1 MPCENRAY
9 IGGKGGVPMIFLTVL
24 LLLLA
29 GCMLINSQVSLSYA
43 NLGLELWFQKMIPA
57 LGPFMILSGIMVRL
71 NLTEKAAL
79 AACPV
84 VKPLYRVRE
93 NVVYAMVCGFLCG
106 FPMGAKVVED
116 LYTRQRITRREAEYL
131 LAFCNNIGPIYFVSF
146 VLPLLGRKLVAPY
159 LLGMY
164 GIPLLYG
171 LLLRWTVY
179 RDLNAPR
186 HSGESS
192 SRRKNPPNWSAA
204 RHFQPG
210 EPLPWGRSFWR
221 RPTAPSMPPC
231 RVFSPLG
238 AI

>member
-1 MPCENRAY
+1 
-9 IGGKGGVPMIFLTVL
+9 MIFLTVL
-24 LLLLA
+24 FLLLA

-192 SRRKNPPNWSAA
+192 SRRKKSAELVCCETLPA
-204 RHFQPG
+204 R
-210 EPLPWGRSFWR
+210 R
-221 RPTAPSMPPC
+221 APSLGEKLLEETDSAIHASV
-231 RVFSPLG
+231 RVFSALG